1 MSLFSKR
8 VFLLPR
14 PVTETTFQYSKRSKI
29 GLTHLWDTLRASL
42 SQMVIT
48 TSLRCQKVTACMV
61 TPLPLSVLPSPRT
74 LLSCTSG
81 TKWSPLSTPNSEQL
95 TTLCSYSLQTPRG
108 VLSSVWVQVLR
119 MMHTLTRKF
128 TTWREKGQSTD
139 AKFADSVLRLFDWR
153 MSSARNKTTTLWCSQ
168 LCHTSTSVKKISRL
182 TWPVFMV
189 IDLKQPCRPFQ
200 LQMSIYMLMLMKQI
214 EFS

>member
-29 GLTHLWDTLRASL
+29 GLTRLWDTLRALL

-61 TPLPLSVLPSPRT
+61 TPLPLSVLRSPRT

-81 TKWSPLSTPNSEQL
+81 TKWNPLSTPNSEQL
-95 TTLCSYSLQTPRG
+95 TTQCSYSLQTLHG
-108 VLSSVWVQVLR
+108 VLSSVWVRVLR
-119 MMHTLTRKF
+119 MMHTLTKRS

-139 AKFADSVLRLFDWR
+139 AKFAGSVSRLLDWK
-153 MSSARNKTTTLWCSQ
+153 MSSAKNRTTTPWCFQ
-168 LCHTSTSVKKISRL
+168 LCHTSTSVKKISKL
-182 TWPVFMV
+182 TWQVFMV
-189 IDLKQPCRPFQ
+189 IDLKQPCRLSQ
-200 LQMSIYMLMLMKQI
+200 QQMSIFTLMLMKQI